1 MSAAVL
7 DDLVAELEDTA
18 TRLRTADLEPAA
30 AADLVD
36 RCAQLAVEIG
46 SGLDRA
52 GREAEASDAAQEQLL

>member
-1 MSAAVL
+1 VTATVL
-7 DDLVAELEDTA
+7 DDLVRELEDTA
-18 TRLRTADLEPAA
+18 RRLRTAGLEPAA

-52 GREAEASDAAQEQLL
+52 GREAEASDAQEQLL

>member
-1 MSAAVL
+1 MTATVL

-18 TRLRTADLEPAA
+18 TRLRTAGLEPAA

-36 RCAQLAVEIG
+36 RCAQLAAEIG

-52 GREAEASDAAQEQLL
+52 GREAEASDEAQEQLL